1 MYAVANFT
9 QFLQKLQTQFKAF
22 WSTLSLTRKI
32 TAVGVFVLVMIGI
45 SSVFFLKTKDN
56 YEYLFMDISQ
66 ESTQSIMAELK
77 RQNETEYQVDSKGV
91 KVPSHKVAALR
102 MKLAQEGMPSDGV
115 VGWEK
120 FDSQDFTR
128 TEFEQNIHRM
138 RAIQGELARTIRS
151 IEGVTSARVHVVS
164 PKQSLFVEDQ
174 KEVTSAVYIKTKQGV
189 TLSERQIKGI
199 QNLISHSVEGLKP
212 NNVTIIDQEGQ
223 TITKM
228 ESEDFASKMTKEMQS
243 YKSSVEKDLEAKI
256 RGLVGR
262 IVGPERV
269 EAKVDVS
276 VDFTQEEQT
285 ISDVD
290 PEKSAVLSKNTT
302 GASME
307 GNGLNP
313 TGIPGS
319 KSNVPGEQEQLSM
332 ATSRAQNKQ
341 ESEVINYEVSKTIAK
356 KTLPVG
362 NIKRISA
369 AVLVDG
375 KQEFPLDGSKP
386 VFDPRTAEDMKLI
399 EDLVKKAIGF
409 QLNRDDVTVTNMMF
423 QMDPSQ
429 MQAINEVKKENRE
442 YISTLA
448 LSGAIAFAMVLFFIF
463 VVRPYFRWLS
473 YDPERKADQ
482 TLAEEYKPELDIGNS
497 NNIQVKEDVPFEKLS
512 PKEQIMYLAKNEPK
526 RTTEALRMM
535 LSPNQTQGV

>member
-1 MYAVANFT
+1 MGNLSQFFT
-9 QFLQKLQTQFKAF
+9 KLQTQFRVVWAGQSLIRKVTALGIL
-22 WSTLSLTRKI
+22 TLI
-32 TAVGVFVLVMIGI
+32 AIGM
-45 SSVFFLKTKDN
+45 SSVFFLKRSDQF
-56 YEYLFMDISQ
+56 EYLFVDLSQ
-66 ESTQSIMAELK
+66 ESTQSIMGELK
-77 RQNETEYQVDSKGV
+77 RMNVSDYQVDSKGV
-91 KVPSHKVAALR
+91 KVPSGQVADLR
-102 MKLAQEGMPSDGV
+102 MKLAQEGLPSNGI

-120 FDSQDFTR
+120 FDTQDFTR
-128 TEFEQNIHRM
+128 TEFEQNIHKM
-138 RAIQGELARTIRS
+138 RAIQGEIARTIMS
-151 IEGVTSARVHVVS
+151 IDGVTSARVHIVN

-174 KEVTSAVYIKTKQGV
+174 KDVTAAVYIKSKRGI

-199 QNLISHSVEGLKP
+199 QNLVCRSVEGLKP
-212 NNVTIIDQEGQ
+212 NNVILIDQEGQ
-223 TITKM
+223 MLTKV
-228 ESEDFASKMTKEMQS
+228 ESEDYASKMTKEMQS
-243 YKSSVEKDLEAKI
+243 YKHSVEKDLEAKI

-262 IVGPERV
+262 VVGPERV

-290 PEKSAVLSKNTT
+290 PEKVAVISKNTQ

-319 KSNVPGEQEQLSM
+319 KSNVPGED
-332 ATSRAQNKQ
+332 
-341 ESEVINYEVSKTIAK
+341 SELVNYEVSKTIAK
-356 KTLPVG
+356 KTMPVG
-362 NIKRISA
+362 NLKRISA

-375 KQEFPLDGSKP
+375 RQEFPLDGSKP
-386 VFDPRTAEDMKLI
+386 VFDPRTAEEMKQI
-399 EDLVKKAIGF
+399 EEVVKKAIGF
-409 QLNRDDVTVTNMMF
+409 QTSRDEVTVTNMMF
-423 QMDPSQ
+423 QMDPTQ

-448 LSGAIAFAMVLFFIF
+448 LSGAVAFALVLFFIF

-473 YDPERKADQ
+473 YDPERKAEQ
-482 TLAEEYKPELDIGNS
+482 TLAEEYKLDLDIGNS

-535 LSPNQTQGV
+535 LSPNQTQT